1 MLMVCSGVGKNR
13 LASLIAASSF
23 SHVGIAFSFCEQCEI
38 DEGRGLWWNA
48 LDEEEGDGQLG
59 MYKRDSK

>member
-1 MLMVCSGVGKNR
+1 MVCSGVGKNR

-23 SHVGIAFSFCEQCEI
+23 SQVGIAFSFCEECEF
-38 DEGRGLWWNA
+38 DEGSGLWWDA
-48 LDEEEGDGQLG
+48 LDEEGGDGQLG